1 MNAIERRTISIDD
14 NDSQEPLIGIESRSE
29 VIESNGEKRDVTRNW
44 IVGYAARFG
53 VNSLDLGDFIERIDP
68 GAFGLVAERRG
79 RKSPLETRALFNH
92 DPNHLL
98 GRYPDTLRLRVDERG
113 LRYEILPP
121 ESRQDIVELIQRGD
135 IRGSSFSFIVDSADE
150 EWTKEE
156 GRSVRLIKRVRAL
169 YDVGPVT
176 YPAYPD
182 TNAEVAKRSYQ
193 QWVTDTTKADEL
205 ESRARAELAAAR
217 RSVIEKNREFLRNRG
232 Y

>member
-1 MNAIERRTISIDD
+1 MNAIEVRTISMDTE
-14 NDSQEPLIGIESRSE
+14 DSAEPILSIETRSE
-29 VIESNGEKRDVTRNW
+29 EIEQNGERKSVQQDW

-98 GRYPDTLRLRVDERG
+98 GRYPDTLRMRVDEKG

-121 ESRQDIVELIQRGD
+121 ESRRDIVELIRRGD
-135 IRGSSFSFIVDSADE
+135 IRGSSFSFVVGAGDE
-150 EWTKEE
+150 EWTMEE
-156 GRSVRLIKRVRAL
+156 GRSVRTIKRIKAL

-176 YPAYPD
+176 YPAYPE
-182 TNAEVAKRSYQ
+182 THVAVAQRSYKN
-193 QWVTDTTKADEL
+193 WIESAKAGN
-205 ESRARAELAAAR
+205 ESVARAVRAAALR
-217 RSVIEKNREFLRNRG
+217 DAIGKNREFLKHRG

>member
-1 MNAIERRTISIDD
+1 MNAIEVRTISMDAE
-14 NDSQEPLIGIESRSE
+14 DSAEPILFVESRCGEGDSRSE
-29 VIESNGEKRDVTRNW
+29 SQDW

-98 GRYPDTLRLRVDERG
+98 GRYPDTLRMRVDEKG
-113 LRYEILPP
+113 LRYEIRPP
-121 ESRQDIVELIQRGD
+121 ESRRDIVELIRRGD
-135 IRGSSFSFIVDSADE
+135 IRGSSFSFVVGAGDE
-150 EWTKEE
+150 EWSVEE
-156 GRSVRLIKRVRAL
+156 GRSVRTIKRIKAL

-176 YPAYPD
+176 YPAYPE
-182 TNAEVAKRSYQ
+182 THVAVAQRSYQ
-193 QWVTDTTKADEL
+193 NWL
-205 ESRARAELAAAR
+205 ESSRGSGSVRSAAAAAR
-217 RSVIEKNREFLRNRG
+217 RATIEKTREFLKQRG